1 MTGFSRVTG
10 QHGGWQW
17 TWEAKSVNA
26 RSLDIRFR
34 APPGHDRL
42 EMPVREAVSG
52 RFRRGSFNVNLT
64 LYRADADAVER
75 PMRINRELLDLLV
88 AEARRYQGPM
98 ATDQPR
104 IETLLTV
111 RGVVEP
117 VEAPE
122 DEQAVERRLAAMLA
136 SLVEGLKALAA
147 ARDEEGGR
155 LKALLVEQTKELN
168 ALRDQ
173 ASQVEALRPDKVIA
187 RLRTLLDELLQ
198 AQPPLPEDRLA
209 QEVALLVAKG
219 DVREELD
226 RLGSHIAAAGEMLDR
241 GGAIGRQLDFICQ
254 EMNREV
260 NTLCAKSGDV
270 ELTRVGLSLKA
281 AIEQF
286 REQVQNVE

>member
-1 MTGFSRVTG
+1 MAG
-10 QHGGWQW
+10 QHGGWHW
-17 TWEAKSVNA
+17 TWETKSVNA

-42 EMPVREAVSG
+42 EMPVREAISR

-64 LYRADADAVER
+64 VYRTDADAVER
-75 PMRINRELLDLLV
+75 PMRINRELLELLIE
-88 AEARRYQGPM
+88 EARRYRERM
-98 ATDQPR
+98 SIDQPR

-117 VEAPE
+117 IEAPE
-122 DEQAVERRLAAMLA
+122 DEEAVEQRLAAMLA
-136 SLVEGLKALAA
+136 SLMDALKSLAA

-155 LKALLVEQTKELN
+155 LKAMLETQIAELS
-168 ALRDQ
+168 ALREQ
-173 ASQVEALRPDKVIA
+173 ASSAEAMRPDKILA
-187 RLRTLLDELLQ
+187 RLQALLDELLQ
-198 AQPPLPEDRLA
+198 SQPALPEDRLA

-219 DVREELD
+219 DVREEID
-226 RLGSHIAAAGEMLDR
+226 RLGAHIDAAGEMIAK
-241 GGAIGRQLDFICQ
+241 GGTIGRRLDFICQ
-254 EMNREV
+254 EMNREA

-270 ELTRVGLSLKA
+270 DLTRIGLSLKA